1 MKSDPDSP
9 PHQLTDSP
17 DRGDTLLVGR
27 VARAHGNRGEVIV
40 NLETDFPEERFVAGR
55 ELIVEAV
62 GRTERRRI
70 TSARFH
76 QGRPLLA
83 LEGVATMTDAEALAG
98 AELKIPAADA
108 GVLPEN
114 TYYRHDLVGCE
125 VRDTQGRAIGHVTR
139 VDGPLERSILAVD
152 TPRGEALIPL
162 VAEICVSVDL
172 AERLIVVAPPEGL
185 LDVNADPH
193 RHDLP
198 EDGRGTARG
207 RDRGAG
213 DREGPD

>member
-9 PHQLTDSP
+9 AHQLTDSP
-17 DRGDTLLVGR
+17 DGGDTLLVGR

-55 ELIVEAV
+55 ELIVDAG
-62 GRTERRRI
+62 GRVERRRI

-76 QGRPLLA
+76 HRRPVLA
-83 LEGVATMTDAEALAG
+83 LEGVATMNDAEALAG

-108 GVLPEN
+108 GALPEH

-125 VRDTQGRAIGHVTR
+125 VRDTQGRAIGRVMR
-139 VDGPLERSILAVD
+139 VDGPLDRSILAVE
-152 TPRGEALIPL
+152 TSRGEALVPL
-162 VAEICVSVDL
+162 VAEICVRVAP
-172 AERLIVVAPPEGL
+172 AERLIVVNPPEGL

-198 EDGRGTARG
+198 EDGAGAARG

-213 DREGPD
+213 DRQGTD